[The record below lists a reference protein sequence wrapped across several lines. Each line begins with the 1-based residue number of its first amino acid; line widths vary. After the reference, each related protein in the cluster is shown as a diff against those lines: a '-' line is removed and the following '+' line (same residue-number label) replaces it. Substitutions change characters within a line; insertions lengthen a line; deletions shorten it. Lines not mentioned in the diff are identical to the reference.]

1 MSENQKEQDLKEK
14 KENSEQEDNQ
24 PKKERQ
30 LYNKF
35 KKDLDLSNFVVK
47 NAINSINSW
56 VIGVE
61 NHRNYK
67 MKQEFDKEK
76 EFKLSEQNEIKNQI
90 EELSNDRGNEQV
102 IQYFNDK
109 INQQKELYNK
119 YTEMNEEIL
128 GKIRELKEIN
138 PLIEKRVKMHNEQ
151 LRKYNKENLKLMD
164 QISKLESEIDYQSSI
179 LENNYLLNYN
189 DNNIDLSQNNNYSTS
204 NIENNFNNN
213 IQKNFI
219 NNKSVSSIKINEIIE
234 ENETIRNQYNLLSQL
249 KKDYKKRKAEN
260 LNLLKNIAEMN
271 TECFSYKKMFNEGM
285 HEIAKELLKL
295 HELQLDKVINNNGEN
310 NSNINSIYFEMVK
323 SSGNGKK
330 NDETFKL
337 PIINSNIMK
346 KYNFPISEKRT
357 PETSTFNVIK
367 KMMEESHNLNKIIN
381 MKKNKFS
388 WEEFKT
394 FSAYQIYTILNLNKD
409 VVKKLEN
416 HIFPNKPVIPEN
428 FD

>member
-151 LRKYNKENLKLMD
+151 LRKYNKAH
-164 QISKLESEIDYQSSI
+164 SWFH
-179 LENNYLLNYN
+179 
-189 DNNIDLSQNNNYSTS
+189 YS
-204 NIENNFNNN
+204 
-213 IQKNFI
+213 
-219 NNKSVSSIKINEIIE
+219 
-234 ENETIRNQYNLLSQL
+234 
-249 KKDYKKRKAEN
+249 
-260 LNLLKNIAEMN
+260 
-271 TECFSYKKMFNEGM
+271 
-285 HEIAKELLKL
+285 
-295 HELQLDKVINNNGEN
+295 
-310 NSNINSIYFEMVK
+310 
-323 SSGNGKK
+323 
-330 NDETFKL
+330 
-337 PIINSNIMK
+337 
-346 KYNFPISEKRT
+346 
-357 PETSTFNVIK
+357 
-367 KMMEESHNLNKIIN
+367 
-381 MKKNKFS
+381 
-388 WEEFKT
+388 
-394 FSAYQIYTILNLNKD
+394 
-409 VVKKLEN
+409 
-416 HIFPNKPVIPEN
+416 
-428 FD
+428 

>member
-1 MSENQKEQDLKEK
+1 MSENQKEKDLKEK

>member
-119 YTEMNEEIL
+119 YT
-128 GKIRELKEIN
+128 
-138 PLIEKRVKMHNEQ
+138 EKRVKMHNEQ

>member
-151 LRKYNKENLKLMD
+151 LKKYNKENLKLMD

-234 ENETIRNQYNLLSQL
+234 ENENIINQYNLLSQL

>member
-179 LENNYLLNYN
+179 LENNYLL
-189 DNNIDLSQNNNYSTS
+189 
-204 NIENNFNNN
+204 
-213 IQKNFI
+213 
-219 NNKSVSSIKINEIIE
+219 
-234 ENETIRNQYNLLSQL
+234 
-249 KKDYKKRKAEN
+249 
-260 LNLLKNIAEMN
+260 
-271 TECFSYKKMFNEGM
+271 
-285 HEIAKELLKL
+285 
-295 HELQLDKVINNNGEN
+295 VILG
-310 NSNINSIYFEMVK
+310 
-323 SSGNGKK
+323 
-330 NDETFKL
+330 
-337 PIINSNIMK
+337 
-346 KYNFPISEKRT
+346 
-357 PETSTFNVIK
+357 
-367 KMMEESHNLNKIIN
+367 
-381 MKKNKFS
+381 
-388 WEEFKT
+388 
-394 FSAYQIYTILNLNKD
+394 
-409 VVKKLEN
+409 
-416 HIFPNKPVIPEN
+416 IFR
-428 FD
+428 